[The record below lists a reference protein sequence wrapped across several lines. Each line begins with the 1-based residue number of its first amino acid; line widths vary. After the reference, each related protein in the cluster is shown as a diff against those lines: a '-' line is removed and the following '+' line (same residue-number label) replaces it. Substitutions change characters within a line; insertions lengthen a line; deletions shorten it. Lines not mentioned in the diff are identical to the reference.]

1 MSGSSN
7 MSTNTNTSSTANRR
21 LLWLLVL
28 VGASLFVGSIL
39 FIISRA
45 H

>member
-1 MSGSSN
+1 MRANLAS
-7 MSTNTNTSSTANRR
+7 ANRR
-21 LLWLLVL
+21 VLWLLIAA
-28 VGASLFVGSIL
+28 GGGLFLGSIL

>member
-1 MSGSSN
+1 MSA
-7 MSTNTNTSSTANRR
+7 TAQANRKV
-21 LLWLLVL
+21 LWILVSVAVAL
-28 VGASLFVGSIL
+28 FFGSLL

>member
-1 MSGSSN
+1 MRASVSAS
-7 MSTNTNTSSTANRR
+7 ANRR
-21 LLWLLVL
+21 MLWLLVAL
-28 VGASLFVGSIL
+28 AAGLFAGSVL

>member
-1 MSGSSN
+1 MSAAVS
-7 MSTNTNTSSTANRR
+7 ANRKV
-21 LLWLLVL
+21 LWLLISVA
-28 VGASLFVGSIL
+28 VALFFGSVL

>member
-1 MSGSSN
+1 MSASASP
-7 MSTNTNTSSTANRR
+7 SANRR
-21 LLWLLVL
+21 LLWLLIL
-28 VGASLFVGSIL
+28 LGASLFFGSIL

>member
-1 MSGSSN
+1 MSAALP
-7 MSTNTNTSSTANRR
+7 ANRR
-21 LLWLLVL
+21 LLGLLVL
-28 VGASLFVGSIL
+28 VAVFLFIGSIL

>member
-1 MSGSSN
+1 MTANSKAS
-7 MSTNTNTSSTANRR
+7 ANRR
-21 LLWLLVL
+21 LLWLLVAAGL
-28 VGASLFVGSIL
+28 GLFVGSLL

>member
-1 MSGSSN
+1 MRAAAS
-7 MSTNTNTSSTANRR
+7 ANRR
-21 LLWLLVL
+21 LLGLLL
-28 VGASLFVGSIL
+28 LLGASLFFGSIL

>member
-1 MSGSSN
+1 MSASSN
-7 MSTNTNTSSTANRR
+7 ASANRR

-28 VGASLFVGSIL
+28 LGASLFFGSIL

>member
-1 MSGSSN
+1 MSA
-7 MSTNTNTSSTANRR
+7 SSTASANRR
-21 LLWLLVL
+21 LLWMLVL
-28 VGASLFVGSIL
+28 LGASLFFGSIL